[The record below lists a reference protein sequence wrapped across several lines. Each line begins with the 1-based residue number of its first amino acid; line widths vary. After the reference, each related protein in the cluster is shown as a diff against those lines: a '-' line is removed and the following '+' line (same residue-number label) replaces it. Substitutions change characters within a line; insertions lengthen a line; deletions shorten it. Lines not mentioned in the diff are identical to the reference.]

1 MKRVLWYVLIIFLI
15 GTSTGYAV
23 PYRGYLFDFWSET
36 VPAPQAYV
44 PAAVLT
50 GSELQ
55 VGRLNS
61 PQDIFVTEGEIYLL
75 DSGNNRILIFDH
87 NWTLMQEIREF
98 VNDQNERDTFN
109 SPRGLFV
116 TDAGHIY
123 VADRN
128 NQRVV
133 ELDKTGAF
141 IRAIGE
147 PQTDVEG
154 VIPEGFRYQPRKVV
168 VDIAE
173 RMYVI
178 SEGTFDGILEFD
190 PEGNFRGFIGAPRI
204 KPNLIDYFWSR
215 VATKEQ
221 RKRRALFLP
230 TEYSNMH
237 IDESGFI
244 FATVSGLSTD
254 ETDAVRRLNP
264 SGKDV
269 LRRQGF
275 YPPTGDIQYPYSGLG
290 ATIEGRSVFVD
301 VVTRENGLYSTLD
314 IRRSRVFT
322 YDSNGSLLYVFGGT
336 GDQVG
341 LIQGPVA
348 IEALGDQ
355 IIVLDGQLNRLTI
368 FEPTLY
374 AQYIHS
380 AIHYHQIGE
389 YDLAAEMWTQALKFN
404 ANLDQAYSGIGRSL
418 LRQDQFAEAMEN
430 FRLGNNRKDYS
441 KALALHRREVISDNF
456 SRIMTVFVVAVFALY
471 LLIKFK
477 PYARITAKLSGYY
490 GWHADSRSQSAFAE
504 DDDLPRWRRRI
515 RRTIRSLWFSVYT
528 AFHPFDG
535 FWDLKHE
542 KRGDAGA
549 ATIILILVVL
559 TNAFGRQYTGFPMN
573 TSDPTKL
580 NILMEIASVA
590 VPFFLWVT
598 VNWSLTT
605 LLEGKGTFR
614 DIYIATAFALTPLVL
629 VNIPMTIFSN
639 YITLEE
645 AAFYY
650 VITGFAGLWTLGLI
664 FIGNMTIH
672 EFFTTKTIWSSALT
686 IAGMFLVAFIGLL
699 FFSLI
704 GEMVNFVTSVYTE
717 VTFRL

>member
-1 MKRVLWYVLIIFLI
+1 MKRVVWYVLIILI
-15 GTSTGYAV
+15 ICASTGYAL
-23 PYRGYLFDFWSET
+23 PYRGYLFDYWSET

-44 PAAVLT
+44 LSAVLT
-50 GSELQ
+50 GEDLK
-55 VGRLNS
+55 VGQLNS
-61 PQDIFVTEGEIYLL
+61 PQDIFVASSEIYLL
-75 DSGNNRILIFDH
+75 DSGNRRILVF
-87 NWTLMQEIREF
+87 
-98 VNDQNERDTFN
+98 DQNWGLLREIGEFINEQNQIDRFN
-109 SPRGLFV
+109 NPRGLFV

-123 VADRN
+123 VADRD
-128 NQRVV
+128 NQRLV
-133 ELDKTGAF
+133 ELDGKGTF
-141 IRAIGE
+141 VRSIGE
-147 PQTDVEG
+147 PQTDVDG
-154 VIPEGFRYQPRKVV
+154 VIPKGFRYLPRKVV
-168 VDIAE
+168 VDVAG

-178 SEGTFDGILEFD
+178 SEGTFDGIIEFD
-190 PEGNFRGFIGAPRI
+190 SEGNFRGFIGAPRI

-275 YPPTGDIQYPYSGLG
+275 YPPTGDIQYPYAGLG

-301 VVTRENGLYSTLD
+301 VVTRENGLYSALD

-322 YDSNGSLLYVFGGT
+322 YDSNGSLLYVFGGA

-348 IEALGDQ
+348 IEALRDQ
-355 IIVLDGQLNRLTI
+355 IIILDGQLSRFTI
-368 FEPTLY
+368 YEPTLY

-389 YDLAAEMWTQALKFN
+389 YNLAADMWTQALKYN

-418 LRQDQFAEAMEN
+418 LRQDRFAEAMVN
-430 FRLGNNRKDYS
+430 FRLGNNRRDYS

-456 SRIMTVFVVAVFALY
+456 SAIMTLLVVVAFALY

-477 PYARITAKLSGYY
+477 PYARITATLSSYY
-490 GWHADSRSQSAFAE
+490 GWRPDSRSQSAFDE
-504 DDDLPRWRRRI
+504 DDSIPVWRLGI
-515 RRTIRSLWFSVYT
+515 RRTIRSLWYSVYV

-535 FWDLKHE
+535 FWDLKRE
-542 KRGDAGA
+542 KRGNAGA
-549 ATIILILVVL
+549 ATIILILVIL
-559 TNAFGRQYTGFPMN
+559 ANAFGRQYTGFPMN
-573 TSDPTKL
+573 SNDPTKL
-580 NILMEIASVA
+580 NILMEISSVA
-590 VPFFLWVT
+590 APFFLWVV

-605 LLEGKGTFR
+605 LLEGKGAFR
-614 DIYIATAFALTPLVL
+614 DIYIATAFALTPLIL

-650 VITGFAGLWTLGLI
+650 VITGFAGLWAVTLI
-664 FIGNMTIH
+664 YIGNMTIH
-672 EFFTTKTIWSSALT
+672 EFFATKTLWSSALT
-686 IAGMFLVAFIGLL
+686 IAGMFLVSFIGLL

-704 GEMVNFVTSVYTE
+704 GEMVNFVASVYAE